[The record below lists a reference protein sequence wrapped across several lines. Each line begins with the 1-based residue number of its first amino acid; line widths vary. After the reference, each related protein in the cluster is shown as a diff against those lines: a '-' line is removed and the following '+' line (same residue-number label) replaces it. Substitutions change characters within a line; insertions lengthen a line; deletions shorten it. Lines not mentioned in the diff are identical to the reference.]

1 MKLTTLTYL
10 LLFSF
15 FFCEAKPSFSHYP
28 GTFVDI
34 PKSLVFYRP
43 ALVDHDEETSWKS
56 MVRFQSYK
64 FWPFC
69 GFYEN
74 LSFLINIFQMILIE
88 KIKKKSLPRQLR
100 IRLMWN
106 GHWTTNQGCRT
117 FRTDGVLRESKAKSI
132 HKCDLSPHFKLL
144 LRPCS
149 TSLLINVIA

>member
-1 MKLTTLTYL
+1 MKMKLTTLTYL

-28 GTFVDI
+28 GTFVDV

-100 IRLMWN
+100 IRLM
-106 GHWTTNQGCRT
+106 
-117 FRTDGVLRESKAKSI
+117 
-132 HKCDLSPHFKLL
+132 
-144 LRPCS
+144 
-149 TSLLINVIA
+149 

>member
-1 MKLTTLTYL
+1 MKMKLTTLTYL

-15 FFCEAKPSFSHYP
+15 FFCEAKPSFSHHP
-28 GTFVDI
+28 GTFVDV

-43 ALVDHDEETSWKS
+43 GLVYHDEDSSWKS

-88 KIKKKSLPRQLR
+88 KIKKKSFPSLLLNKIFDRNSFCQRTFLCEIKELQFFPWNRLR
-100 IRLMWN
+100 I
-106 GHWTTNQGCRT
+106 
-117 FRTDGVLRESKAKSI
+117 
-132 HKCDLSPHFKLL
+132 
-144 LRPCS
+144 
-149 TSLLINVIA
+149 